1 MPAAPSNSA
10 ETLAAR
16 PDVAQREHS
25 LVPGFRL
32 SDLWRAPLHDLPVRN
47 EILFENLDLAAGMQ
61 VLEIG
66 PGSGFT
72 AFLLSR
78 TVSELTV
85 ADVGQEHLLALE
97 SRLRPQ
103 KPVRFV
109 CADLSRD
116 CSDLGLN
123 GQFDR
128 VFALD
133 VLEYVVDPRAFFR
146 NLGQLLRTGGRALVT
161 FPNFLPP
168 EGDGVTTFHTL
179 QQLNELVAS
188 AGFTSFELHA
198 VKLNRYAQ
206 FLYDACHELPV
217 RIVRRLRKSKPD
229 FNPQTY
235 DQTWAYRNLRRF
247 EPLKLGVHAYWEA
260 VLWSIRRHRP
270 VFTKEPLAKD
280 ILRKQILL
288 LAER

>member
-1 MPAAPSNSA
+1 MPTVTSNST
-10 ETLAAR
+10 EVLAAR
-16 PDVAQREHS
+16 GTAGGKEHTV
-25 LVPGFRL
+25 VPGFRV

-47 EILFENLDLAAGMQ
+47 EILFENLDFTPGMR

-78 TVSELTV
+78 TVSEVTV
-85 ADVGQEHLLALE
+85 ADVGRQHLLSLE

-103 KPVRFV
+103 QAIHFV
-109 CADLSRD
+109 CADFSQD
-116 CSDLGLN
+116 CSGLNLN

-133 VLEYVVDPRAFFR
+133 VLEYVPNPAEFLR
-146 NLGQLLRTGGRALVT
+146 NVARLLRPAGRMLVT

-168 EGDGVTTFHTL
+168 EGDGVTAFRTL
-179 QQLNELVAS
+179 PELTEIVAS
-188 AGFTSFELHA
+188 AGFGSFELHA
-198 VKLNRYAQ
+198 LKLNRYAQ
-206 FLYDACHELPV
+206 FIYDVCHELPV
-217 RIVRRLRKSKPD
+217 RVVRRLRKSKPG

-247 EPLKLGVHAYWEA
+247 EPLKLGLHAYWEA
-260 VLWSIRRHRP
+260 VLWSIRRHRQ
-270 VFTKEPLAKD
+270 VFAKGPLEQD
-280 ILRKQILL
+280 ILREQILVI
-288 LAER
+288 AGR